1 MKFKKDK
8 LKIGILV
15 VLFLIIIFVGY
26 NYLQNREIKQANI
39 NGYAFLEQISQ
50 CDIIY
55 NIDITSWAATPE
67 LEKECLED
75 AAKNLKIDLK
85 EIYEL
90 SRKYRES
97 IKGYTHLRDYYI
109 DLINKLSE
117 KESKDELMKSLTKK
131 EQKPK
136 KKDFS
141 INTKSKIFIKE
152 AIDNP

>member
-75 AAKNLKIDLK
+75 AAKNLKDVPFKPGEKGDKFILESEEYLGCSYINNLKGSEEFRNCVKNILPTLK
-85 EIYEL
+85 E
-90 SRKYRES
+90 KYPEV
-97 IKGYTHLRDYYI
+97 
-109 DLINKLSE
+109 N
-117 KESKDELMKSLTKK
+117 
-131 EQKPK
+131 
-136 KKDFS
+136 
-141 INTKSKIFIKE
+141 
-152 AIDNP
+152 